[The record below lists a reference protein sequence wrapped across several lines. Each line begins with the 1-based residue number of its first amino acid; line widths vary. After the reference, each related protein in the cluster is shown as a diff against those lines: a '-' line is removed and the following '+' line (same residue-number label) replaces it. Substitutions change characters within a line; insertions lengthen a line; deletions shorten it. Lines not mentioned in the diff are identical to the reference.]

1 MLTTPSR
8 SHPINRFAPPR
19 RPLSLDDVLQHLLV
33 EREIGDDPLQLAVLL
48 LQLLQPLNFRRHQP
62 TELLAPDVI
71 GPFANPRL
79 PATPS
84 ARRSFPPLPQ
94 HESDLLL

>member
-48 LQLLQPLNFRRHQP
+48 LQLFSRFISDGISPPNFLRQ
-62 TELLAPDVI
+62 T
-71 GPFANPRL
+71 
-79 PATPS
+79 
-84 ARRSFPPLPQ
+84 
-94 HESDLLL
+94 